1 MLQAKRARASKFSET
16 NWFESHTKFCGLN
29 LLAIRKFISLIFVL
43 RHFLKGKTLSSIHAL
58 N

>member
-29 LLAIRKFISLIFVL
+29 LLAIPKFNVHLISLLLLFHL
-43 RHFLKGKTLSSIHAL
+43 
-58 N
+58 